1 LQERYI
7 IACSY
12 KHAVGISFIEKEFYM
27 DIKRLKGNQ
36 IRCALTEAEI
46 EELGFSI
53 DEIIGNGET
62 TQRFMKVVLEKVEE
76 VEDIDVELLSP
87 MVRAELLPDHS
98 MAITFGG
105 ITEEEKKGMFGKILE
120 MMNQM
125 AGKTGLPGQEGV
137 PSMAAFAEHVENTA
151 SDIPAEIETA
161 EEDEI
166 LTKSTPL
173 ALECVSIDDAVRVSR
188 LFLGKEKVPQSYFYK
203 TEDKYYLIMDFK
215 GFSKQEMKPLAFAS
229 VEYNNRRIAT
239 EAGIAYIKE
248 HGKCILA
255 KDAICDLVQL

>member
-1 LQERYI
+1 
-7 IACSY
+7 
-12 KHAVGISFIEKEFYM
+12 M

-46 EELGFSI
+46 EEMGFSI

-76 VEDIDVELLSP
+76 QEAIDVELLSP

-125 AGKTGLPGQEGV
+125 AGKMGQPGQEV
-137 PSMAAFAEHVENTA
+137 ASDMASLAEHVEKNVPEM
-151 SDIPAEIETA
+151 SDELDAA
-161 EEDEI
+161 KEDEV

-173 ALECVSIDDAVRVSR
+173 ALECNSIDDAVRMSK
-188 LFLGKEKVPQSYFYK
+188 LFLGKEKVPQSSFYK
-203 TEDKYYLIMDFK
+203 TEEKYYLIMDFK
-215 GFSKQEMKPLAFAS
+215 GFSKQEMKPLAFTS

-239 EAGIAYIKE
+239 PAGIAYIKE

-255 KDAICDLVQL
+255 QDAICDLVQL

>member
-1 LQERYI
+1 
-7 IACSY
+7 
-12 KHAVGISFIEKEFYM
+12 M

-46 EELGFSI
+46 EEMGFSI

-76 VEDIDVELLSP
+76 QEAIDVELLSP

-125 AGKTGLPGQEGV
+125 AAKPQDVSEQNDADVAVSEFEEQLD
-137 PSMAAFAEHVENTA
+137 EHGG
-151 SDIPAEIETA
+151 
-161 EEDEI
+161 DEVF
-166 LTKSTPL
+166 KESTLL
-173 ALECVSIDDAVRVSR
+173 ALECDNIDDAVRVSK
-188 LFLGKEKVPQSYFYK
+188 LFSGKEKVPQSSFYK
-203 TEDKYYLIMDFK
+203 TDEKYYLIMEYK
-215 GFSKQEMKPLAFAS
+215 GFSKQEIKPLAFTA

-239 EAGIAYIKE
+239 PAGIAYIKE

-255 KDAICDLVQL
+255 QDAILDLVQL